1 VTGSDAVPFSAA
13 RCNTLCRFYVAFT
26 MRMLMAVR
34 SLVFILLWSA
44 CDASPPADRAAGTGT
59 SAGTAGQSDDAAA
72 GSPRDDGGS
81 SGSNGGSTGAPE
93 APQRDG
99 AICEEEVIVCSDFV
113 DDDCDGEDEPC
124 PTTQAAVIIP
134 VWDCTGS
141 PPTGVV
147 AVARFG
153 AKDCIAFFES
163 SAGAIYV
170 AALREQPAGGTS
182 CPSFDERRYAY
193 TLAGESAECPGIEI
207 EADFSENP
215 ELAVQP
221 VSNSCRKFLHPM
233 SQPLSYV
240 AANRKALEAR
250 IEAFETLELA
260 CVGYR
265 DWPYK
270 WESLLRATIE
280 LL

>member
-1 VTGSDAVPFSAA
+1 MRRSLLGFLGLVALSSAA
-13 RCNTLCRFYVAFT
+13 CDEAQSGGPNA
-26 MRMLMAVR
+26 APGA
-34 SLVFILLWSA
+34 SA
-44 CDASPPADRAAGTGT
+44 GGTNSQSRDATVGAAGD
-59 SAGTAGQSDDAAA
+59 AGRASGVHGGDSGGPDD
-72 GSPRDDGGS
+72 SP
-81 SGSNGGSTGAPE
+81 
-93 APQRDG
+93 RDG
-99 AICEEEVIVCSDFV
+99 AICEEEVIICSDFV

-124 PTTQAAVIIP
+124 PTTQAAVVIP
-134 VWDCTGS
+134 AWDCTGA
-141 PPTGVV
+141 PPSGVV

-153 AKDCIAFFES
+153 AKDCVAFFES

-170 AALREQPAGGTS
+170 APLREEPAGATS

-193 TLAGESAECPGIEI
+193 TLAGESAACPGIEI

-215 ELAVQP
+215 ELSVQP

-240 AANRKALEAR
+240 APNRKALEAR
-250 IEAFETLELA
+250 IEAFGTLELA

-265 DWPYK
+265 GWPYQ
-270 WESLLRATIE
+270 WESMLRAPIE